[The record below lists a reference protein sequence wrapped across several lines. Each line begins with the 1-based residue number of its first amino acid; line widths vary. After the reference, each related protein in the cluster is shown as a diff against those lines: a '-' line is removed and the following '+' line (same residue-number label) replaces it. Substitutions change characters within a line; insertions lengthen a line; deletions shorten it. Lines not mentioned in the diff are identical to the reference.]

1 MKMLL
6 IPMFISFEQID
17 IYSPWVILFLVVA
30 GFITGIINTI
40 AGSGS
45 IINYTAFTL
54 LGLPAGVANGTMR
67 LGVVMQTLASSLY
80 FLKHKKLAVRT
91 GLIMGVP
98 IILGT
103 ILGALLAAEINEKY
117 FERIIAVVM
126 VLLLGTLFFKPE
138 KWIQG
143 QAEKVKEKPTYFQL
157 FIYFIIG
164 IYGGFIHIGVGI
176 FMLAAMVLI
185 SGYDLVIANGLKVF
199 TVFLYTPFAILIFS
213 LEGQMNL
220 YFGLISA
227 VGNLAGGIVASKMAV
242 HKGAGFIRW
251 FLIVVIVLF
260 ILNLILK

>member
-1 MKMLL
+1 MTLL
-6 IPMFISFEQID
+6 FFNIEHID
-17 IYSPWVILFLVVA
+17 LYSPWIILIIILA
-30 GFITGIINTI
+30 GFLTGIINTI

-45 IINYTAFTL
+45 IINFSLFTMM
-54 LGLPAGVANGTMR
+54 GLPAGVANGTMR

-80 FLKHKKLAVRT
+80 FLKHKKLAVKT

-98 IILGT
+98 IIAGT

-117 FERIIAVVM
+117 FEKIIAVVM

-143 QAEKVKEKPTYFQL
+143 QADKVKEKPTYFQL

-176 FMLAAMVLI
+176 FMLAAMVLV

-199 TVFLYTPFAILIFS
+199 TVFLYTPFAILVFS
-213 LEGQMNL
+213 LEGQMDL
-220 YFGLISA
+220 YIGLISA
-227 VGNLAGGIVASKMAV
+227 IGNLAGGIVASKMAV

-251 FLIVVIVLF
+251 FLIVIIILF
-260 ILNLILK
+260 ILNLLLK

>member
-1 MKMLL
+1 
-6 IPMFISFEQID
+6 MFDWINLENID
-17 IYSPWVILFLVVA
+17 IYSPWVIIALVVA

-45 IINYTAFTL
+45 IVNFSLFTF
-54 LGLPAGVANGTMR
+54 LGLPANVANGSMR
-67 LGVVMQTLASSLY
+67 LGVVMQTFASSLY
-80 FLKHKKLAVRT
+80 FLKHKKLAVKT

-98 IILGT
+98 IIIGT
-103 ILGALLAAEINEKY
+103 VLGAMLAAEINEKY
-117 FERIIAVVM
+117 FERIIIIVM
-126 VLLLGTLFFKPE
+126 ILMLITLFWKPE
-138 KWIQG
+138 KWISG
-143 QAEKVKEKPTYFQL
+143 HAEKAKEKPTYFQL

-199 TVFLYTPFAILIFS
+199 TVFLYTPFALLVFIY
-213 LEGQMNL
+213 EGQIDY

-227 VGNLAGGIVASKMAV
+227 LGNLAGGIVASHMAV

-251 FLIVVIVLF
+251 FLIVVVILF
-260 ILNLILK
+260 ITHLLSN